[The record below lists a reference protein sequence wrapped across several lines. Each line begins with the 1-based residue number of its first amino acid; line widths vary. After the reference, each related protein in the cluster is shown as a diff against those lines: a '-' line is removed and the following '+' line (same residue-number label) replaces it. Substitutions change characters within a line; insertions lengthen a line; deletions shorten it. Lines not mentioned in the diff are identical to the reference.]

1 MMEKLLDTSTL
12 VAKWVEQHLAP
23 DGKLMLSGHWVSMM
37 GIQSPLNPKC
47 KPEAVSQKENSQLKK
62 RAEGCSRDLAVL
74 FLQMLSWVF

>member
-1 MMEKLLDTSTL
+1 
-12 VAKWVEQHLAP
+12 
-23 DGKLMLSGHWVSMM
+23 MLSGHWVSMM